1 MPGIPLVERS
11 ARPLVG
17 WVVDVQN
24 DFMNPPALGGRL
36 YVADLTDSSDVG
48 AASVQ
53 PILERAVEWMR
64 ANCVT
69 IIYSADWHGA
79 DDAEID
85 AVSPDPSSGTYPPHC
100 MGRSE
105 DPDEQ
110 DGAAIIAS
118 IRPQDPLILDRDT
131 DEAAV
136 GALARMAVTERRPVI
151 IRKNEFD
158 VFTGNPHT
166 EAFVS
171 ALTETLGME
180 PEFVVIGV
188 SRDVCVT
195 RAVDGLQARGYS
207 TIALRDATWGL
218 GLESESDTLA
228 RWRRGGRVVS
238 LAELTAGI
246 THAQ

>member
-1 MPGIPLVERS
+1 MPLAEQS
-11 ARPLVG
+11 SRPLVG
-17 WVVDVQN
+17 WIVDVQN
-24 DFMNPPALGGRL
+24 DFMHPPALGGRL
-36 YVADLTDSSDVG
+36 YVADLADSSDVG
-48 AASVQ
+48 ATSVQ
-53 PILERAVEWMR
+53 PIIERAVEWMR

-85 AVSPDPSSGTYPPHC
+85 AVSPDPSIGTYPPHC

-105 DPDEQ
+105 DPDER

-118 IRPQDPLILDRDT
+118 IRPSDPLILDRDT

-151 IRKNEFD
+151 IRKNQFD
-158 VFTGNPHT
+158 VFAGNPHT
-166 EAFVS
+166 EAFLS
-171 ALTETLGME
+171 ALIETLGME

-188 SRDVCVT
+188 SRDVCMT

-218 GLESESDTLA
+218 GLEPESATLA
-228 RWRRGGRVVS
+228 RWRRGGTVVS